1 MARNPSG
8 GDVELV
14 HVMAELSGVAPAT
27 LDDPAGLAA
36 LLEACVRRAGFAP
49 VASCA
54 YRFHPRGASVVLI
67 LTESHASI
75 HTWPEAG
82 FAAVDLFACIGRG
95 PALAAMDYLSEAL
108 RARSSEVRTLGR
120 GTAPARLH
128 ADGLEPDAV
137 RPTPA

>member
-1 MARNPSG
+1 
-8 GDVELV
+8 VELV
-14 HVMAELSGVAPAT
+14 HVMAELSGVAPEV

-54 YRFHPRGASVVLI
+54 YRFHPRGASAVLI

-82 FAAVDLFACIGRG
+82 FAAVDLFSCNGPG
-95 PALAAMDYLSEAL
+95 PALAAMGHLREAL
-108 RARSSEVRTLGR
+108 GATSSEVRTLER
-120 GTAPARLH
+120 GAVPARPQ

-137 RPTPA
+137 PPTTV